1 MPREID
7 DVWVEEAID
16 AYRRI
21 EEKQAS
27 FTRAVER
34 LEVSVRSPDDTV
46 EVVVGADGAM
56 KRVTV
61 LGPLPTMNSADLSRA
76 LQQATTAAQEAAQW
90 ARRKLFEET
99 FSDYER
105 LGGTK

>member
-7 DVWVEEAID
+7 DAWVEAAI
-16 AYRRI
+16 ATYRGI

-27 FTRAVER
+27 FTRAIER
-34 LEVSVRSPDDTV
+34 LEVCVRSSDDSI
-46 EVVVGADGAM
+46 EIVVGADGAVR
-56 KRVTV
+56 RVT
-61 LGPLPTMNSADLSRA
+61 LLRPLETMESAALARA
-76 LQQATTAAQEAAQW
+76 IQQATSAAHEAAQW

-99 FSDYER
+99 FSGFER